1 VCLCVFVK
9 TKIDDLVDIYEF
21 PKSLTK
27 QQRAIVH
34 VMAEASNLRHF
45 SDGELDNKFITIQ
58 RIISNSHRSIIS
70 KSLNAAC
77 KPRIPFDDHVKI
89 IVETV
94 KSPKRRGQKPKSNL
108 NSVVSQSSSENC
120 ESIPEIRQY
129 NLRSRKEAK

>member
-1 VCLCVFVK
+1 MHTGNDSDIIEFWLSLSIDRELAIDRDLSMVPTDNFESFVK

-58 RIISNSHRSIIS
+58 RIIPNSNRSIIS
-70 KSLNAAC
+70 KTYC
-77 KPRIPFDDHVKI
+77 
-89 IVETV
+89 
-94 KSPKRRGQKPKSNL
+94 
-108 NSVVSQSSSENC
+108 C
-120 ESIPEIRQY
+120 M
-129 NLRSRKEAK
+129 